1 MSLKKISRRSFI
13 KQTTFVGASAA
24 LLPSKMGAIKD
35 SSLKLRLGVIGT
47 GLRGQWMTHLCMLRS
62 DVDIRAICDIDHEMI
77 NKTLNII
84 KKSGNKPPDV
94 YKKNEHDF
102 LNLVN
107 RNDIDAVYIATPW
120 EWHHEMAVAAMK
132 QGKHVGVEC
141 PAALTVND
149 LWDLVNVSEKENK
162 HCMLMENV
170 CYRRDVMAVLNMIRE
185 GVFGE
190 LLHCQGGYQ
199 HDLRDVKFNDGKQP
213 YGGGLKFNDEGY
225 SESKWRTQHSIDRN
239 GDLYPTHGIGPIHT
253 MLDVNRGNR
262 FVHMTSTASQS
273 RGLNKYII
281 DQGGLNHRNAGIKFK
296 LGDIVTSVIK
306 CSNGQSIVLS
316 HDTSSPRPYS
326 LNFRVQGTEG
336 LWMVDNNSI
345 YIQGLSKEEHRWESD
360 EDYLKQYDH
369 PLWKKFEKSAAGS
382 GHGGMD
388 FFILNAFV
396 EPLKRGLKPPLDV
409 YDAASM
415 SVISPLS
422 EKSIKL
428 GSAPVKFPDFTR
440 GKWKKNKPI
449 FGLNTDY

>member
-1 MSLKKISRRSFI
+1 MPLNKLDNFLKNVEGRILYVSPSDLDASDAMSNQGNSQATPFKTVQRALIESARFSYVQGNNNDITEK
-13 KQTTFVGASAA
+13 TTI
-24 LLPSKMGAIKD
+24 LLMPGEHI
-35 SSLKLRLGVIGT
+35 
-47 GLRGQWMTHLCMLRS
+47 
-62 DVDIRAICDIDHEMI
+62 ID
-77 NKTLNII
+77 NRPGYKI
-84 KKSGNKPPDV
+84 KKSGNKPPDI

-170 CYRRDVMAVLNMIRE
+170 CYRRDVMAVLNMVRE

-199 HDLRDVKFNDGKQP
+199 HDLREVKFNDGKQP
-213 YGGGLKFNDEGY
+213 YGGGLEFNDKGY

-253 MLDVNRGNR
+253 MLDINRGNR

-273 RGLNKYII
+273 RGLNKHII

-306 CSNGQSIVLS
+306 CSNGQTIVLS

-326 LNFRVQGTEG
+326 LNFRIQGTEG

-396 EPLKRGLKPPLDV
+396 EPLKSCLL
-409 YDAASM
+409 YT
-415 SVISPLS
+415 SPS
-422 EKSIKL
+422 PRDS
-428 GSAPVKFPDFTR
+428 
-440 GKWKKNKPI
+440 
-449 FGLNTDY
+449 